1 MTGFHM
7 KCNTGQKWVNFIAT
21 LSKYLA
27 GRIHVCS
34 ENIMLAEPIFEH

>member
-34 ENIMLAEPIFEH
+34 ENITLAEPIFEH